1 MGSGGRNEPA
11 HLPKDAVMNVLNNT
25 NAVIPNVPRGRFE
38 QISVLASNVVEM
50 LKPLHTKD
58 AKELVAEIIKQQTT
72 LKEAR
77 LAIENADTS
86 YEEARIAF
94 KESSALADLL
104 IRGGVTLGKIFK
116 YPEIVDFANQDEAV
130 LLTVEGMINTFNN
143 RGEFGK
149 SVATRMAE
157 VLKEF
162 EQSSS
167 AFTRATE
174 EYDRLNQSFSSA
186 YRELSASIGVA
197 RAICV
202 KFGIEPPRVTP
213 PSKKKAKD
221 AVQPAPTPVAPAS
234 PSLVMEDPS

>member
-1 MGSGGRNEPA
+1 
-11 HLPKDAVMNVLNNT
+11 MNSLNT
-25 NAVIPNVPRGRFE
+25 LAVIPTVSLSRFE
-38 QISVLASNVVEM
+38 KISVLASDSVEM
-50 LKPLHTKD
+50 LKQLNSKD
-58 AKELVAEIIKQQTT
+58 SKELVAELITQQ
-72 LKEAR
+72 AR
-77 LAIENADTS
+77 LKDARVAVENADTT

-130 LLTVEGMINTFNN
+130 LLTVEGMINAFNA

-162 EQSSS
+162 ESSS
-167 AFTRATE
+167 TAFTRATE
-174 EYDRLNQSFSSA
+174 EYDRLNQAFSSA
-186 YRELSASIGVA
+186 YRELNASIAVA
-197 RAICV
+197 RAVCL
-202 KFGIEPPRVTP
+202 KFGIEPPRVTAP
-213 PSKKKAKD
+213 KKKAKET
-221 AVQPAPTPVAPAS
+221 VQPAPTPVAPAS